1 MATIRQ
7 WVAWV
12 ERKIAGVVMGEGLDV
27 ALAEV
32 VEGPQVVTF
41 RLRLLRP
48 SPAALRKLQGLGPA
62 IAQAAQVDGVRIT
75 DTARGVLIELPSPAP
90 KTPPAAALAQATQG
104 LAVALGL
111 DQWRRPVVADLD
123 VFPNMAFIGPPG
135 RGKTQAMKS
144 TLFALASRNPA
155 RRLCYLIASQKRSD
169 WQAFDQATGCIAV
182 VSDPAEIA
190 LALEWAA
197 GELLQERARDG
208 VDSPAIVFVIDD
220 LVALLQRSPG
230 IVGPLGE
237 LATLGR
243 GLRLFLMLGTQQAGS
258 KSGMGSTLID
268 DNVACRVVYRSSS
281 ATAGARAAGAGGLGL
296 DQLSARRGDALFVA
310 DRVERIATGF
320 ADDRLIAQLPAADW
334 GPKPWSAK
342 AATRSGAR
350 SEERSNLAIERPRT
364 GRNWSERAV
373 LPLVDPTVEGNDD
386 QVVEGGEL
394 ERGDVERAP
403 LATLADRLLAGEK
416 LNGNRPPTD
425 VEAAALRDLFARL
438 GSREKV
444 YKAAWGFKNG
454 KVAGWLNEVL
464 SEANVEPVLS
474 PEVAGD
480 QLQDDHAGELATA
493 GARLDLASP
502 EGRRVFEQLQ
512 RAGLVR
518 LPDAS
523 SLIQEGA

>member
-62 IAQAAQVDGVRIT
+62 IAQAAQVDQVRII
-75 DTARGVLIELPSPAP
+75 DTAKGVLIELPSPSP
-90 KTPPAAALAQATQG
+90 KTPPAALLAQATKG
-104 LAVALGL
+104 LAVAVGL

-123 VFPNMAFIGPPG
+123 LFPNIAFIGPPG

-155 RRLCYLIASQKRSD
+155 RRLCYLVASQKRSD
-169 WQAFDQATGCIAV
+169 WQAFDQATGCIGV
-182 VSDPAEIA
+182 VSDPAEVA

-208 VDSPAIVFVIDD
+208 IDSPAILFVIDD
-220 LVALLQRSPG
+220 LVALLQRAPG

-320 ADDRLIAQLPAADW
+320 ADDRLVAQLPAADW
-334 GPKPWSAK
+334 GPKPWSAR
-342 AATRSGAR
+342 AATRSGDR
-350 SEERSNLAIERPRT
+350 STERSNLAIERPRT
-364 GRNWSERAV
+364 GQNWSERAV
-373 LPLVDPTVEGNDD
+373 LPLVDPTVEGDD
-386 QVVEGGEL
+386 QAVEGGAL
-394 ERGDVERAP
+394 ERGDVERAT

-464 SEANVEPVLS
+464 SEAIVEPVLS
-474 PEVAGD
+474 PEVDD
-480 QLQDDHAGELATA
+480 QVVAD
-493 GARLDLASP
+493 RLDLTSP
-502 EGRRVFEQLQ
+502 QGRQVFEQLQ

-518 LPDAS
+518 LPDVS

>member
-7 WVAWV
+7 WVAWA
-12 ERKIAGVVMGEGLDV
+12 ERKIAGVVVGEGLDV

-62 IAQAAQVDGVRIT
+62 IAQAAQVDQVRIT
-75 DTARGVLIELPSPAP
+75 DTARGVLVELPSPSP
-90 KTPPAAALAQATQG
+90 KTPPAALLAQATKG
-104 LAVALGL
+104 LAVAVGL
-111 DQWRRPVVADLD
+111 DQWRRPIVADLD
-123 VFPNMAFIGPPG
+123 VFPNLAFIGPPG

-155 RRLCYLIASQKRSD
+155 RRLCYVVASQKRSD
-169 WQAFDQATGCIAV
+169 WQAFEPATGCIAV
-182 VSDPAEIA
+182 VSDPAEVGDA
-190 LALEWAA
+190 FAWAA
-197 GELLQERARDG
+197 GELLQERAREG
-208 VDSPAIVFVIDD
+208 IDSPAILFVIDD
-220 LVALLQRSPG
+220 LVALLQRAPD

-237 LATLGR
+237 LASMGR
-243 GLRLFLMLGTQQAGS
+243 GLRLFLMIGTQQAGS
-258 KSGMGSTLID
+258 RSGMASTLVD
-268 DNVACRVVYRSSS
+268 DNVACRVVYKASS

-296 DQLSARRGDALFVA
+296 DQLSGRRGDALFVA

-334 GPKPWSAK
+334 GSKPWSSR
-342 AATRSGAR
+342 AATRSSTR
-350 SEERSNLAIERPRT
+350 SIERPRT
-364 GRNWSERAV
+364 GQNDQNGAV
-373 LPLVDPTVEGNDD
+373 LPLVDPTVEGDD
-386 QVVEGGEL
+386 QVVEGGAL
-394 ERGDVERAP
+394 ERVETER
-403 LATLADRLLAGEK
+403 ATLADRLLAGEK
-416 LNGNRPPTD
+416 LTGNRPPTD
-425 VEAAALRDLFARL
+425 VEAAALRYLFARL

-444 YKAAWGFKNG
+444 YKVAWGFKNG

-464 SEANVEPVLS
+464 SEAIVAPVLS

-480 QLQDDHAGELATA
+480 QLQDDHAGDLVFDD
-493 GARLDLASP
+493 GRLDLTSP
-502 EGRRVFEQLQ
+502 EGRQVFEQLQ

-518 LPDAS
+518 LPDVS